1 MSKLSKFSATR
12 VWVVTGAATGIGLEM
27 VRALMEC
34 RAVVWALDLD
44 TEGLH
49 KLVIEANQGG
59 HDVYTQVVDVTNHEK
74 IVEVIADILKTS
86 KKIDVWINNAGIQ
99 KIGPFVTQD
108 AAVFTNIMRV
118 NFDAVVNIT
127 RLMLQ
132 QMDHQGDGIILNM
145 ASVAGH
151 VPAPFMTSYVASKH
165 AVIGFS
171 RALRAEL
178 ILMKS
183 PVRCAIASPG
193 FVNTGIIERG
203 RESGFPE
210 WLSWLLADPR
220 DCARETLSELAA
232 GNDEIEPTLGGK
244 AMTAAFR
251 WLPTITV
258 KSSRVLLTR
267 RLRDVFL
274 NRYHIPKG

>member
-1 MSKLSKFSATR
+1 MSKLSKFAPNR
-12 VWVVTGAATGIGLEM
+12 VWVVTGAASGIGLEM
-27 VRALMEC
+27 VRALIEC

-44 TEGLH
+44 KEALQTLATE
-49 KLVIEANQGG
+49 ATQGG
-59 HDVYTQVVDVTNHEK
+59 HDVHTVVVDVTNHERV
-74 IVEVIADILKTS
+74 VEVVAEIVKKS
-86 KKIDVWINNAGIQ
+86 RKIDVWINNAGVQ
-99 KIGPFVTQD
+99 KIGPFVTQEPQI
-108 AAVFTNIMRV
+108 FSKIMRI
-118 NFDAVVNIT
+118 NFDAVVDIT

-132 QMDHQGDGIILNM
+132 QMDHQGDGVILNM

-178 ILMKS
+178 VLMKS

-203 RESGFPE
+203 QESGFPE
-210 WLSWLLADPR
+210 WLSWLLANPR
-220 DCARETLSELAA
+220 DCAREILAELAD

-244 AMTAAFR
+244 AMTTSLGGREKKKHPA
-251 WLPTITV
+251 LV
-258 KSSRVLLTR
+258 
-267 RLRDVFL
+267 
-274 NRYHIPKG
+274 G